1 MRTISVDEII
11 NNTNNKSII
20 NSFQPK
26 MNLAR
31 SICLQMF
38 NRLKSTNFIFL
49 DSKPIK
55 KYEIYKINLEKEEV
69 MIANK
74 DWLITDK
81 QNDIEVYFDK
91 NIAFEICEICNQLN
105 DSAINS
111 CPEIMEMYQDEV
123 FEKKEKIAVLKEE
136 DEKKYKNA
144 LTEYHIVTESYIFK
158 NLKKENRFLNNKVND
173 YKEIIRDLGKKL
185 EFSMEKYEE
194 ILKQPKTG
202 LLEGKDNIFTK
213 LIKSIKRALK

>member
-20 NSFQPK
+20 NRFQPK
-26 MNLAR
+26 KNIAR
-31 SICLQMF
+31 SICLHMF
-38 NRLKSTNFIFL
+38 NRLKTTNFIFL
-49 DSKPIK
+49 DSEPIK
-55 KYEIYKINLEKEEV
+55 KYEIYKINLEKEEI

-81 QNDIEVYFDK
+81 QNEIEAYFDK

-123 FEKKEKIAVLKEE
+123 FMKREKIAILKEE
-136 DEKKYKNA
+136 DEKKYNKA

-158 NLKKENRFLNNKVND
+158 NLKKENRVLNNKVSN
-173 YKEIIRDLGKKL
+173 YREIIRNLGKRL
-185 EFSMEKYEE
+185 EISMERYEE
-194 ILKQPKTG
+194 IIEQQKA
-202 LLEGKDNIFTK
+202 EDNIFVK
-213 LIKSIKRALK
+213 SIKSIKRVFNIK